1 MNKHYEEYLK
11 YYEKKPEEESNR
23 LMMTAVL
30 VLDFKFRMDT
40 NMFIKESYRLNIN
53 S

>member
-1 MNKHYEEYLK
+1 MNK
-11 YYEKKPEEESNR
+11 YYEEHLKNYAKKPEESNR
-23 LMMTAVL
+23 LMMAAGL
-30 VLDFKFRMDT
+30 VLDLKFRIDT